1 MGRSTQLRTRITAH
15 LIITAFFF
23 LLRVGEYTRSN
34 EKRRTIP
41 LRKKDIRLWR
51 NGTIIPNSA
60 PLTTLLTADAVT
72 MCLENQKNGHKNAIL
87 HHTSSGDALLNPVTS
102 VAILIHAMEHLS
114 PDTPLGSFQDP
125 TQRVH
130 QITASEI
137 RSAIHIG
144 ATNDRLT
151 ASGYTMARIGSHSL
165 RSGGAMHLK
174 LAGYDNDIIQKL
186 GRWSSNT
193 ALYPNPNRSTH
204 RRCGPTHGST
214 VTPIPH
220 CRVTVKQTNYP
231 NLTHICRD
239 HHTSLGRGLSLPS
252 VQEAAGMGQTT
263 HRRDTHGKQG
273 PAATEPGA
281 PAMAVPDHCIASGP
295 PLRK

>member
-23 LLRVGEYTRSN
+23 LLRVGEYTKSSER
-34 EKRRTIP
+34 RRTIP
-41 LRKKDIRLWR
+41 LRKKDVRLWSS
-51 NGTIIPNSA
+51 GTIIPNNA
-60 PLTTLLTADAVT
+60 PLAILLTADAVT

-87 HHTSSGDALLNPVTS
+87 HHTSSGDALINPVTS
-102 VAILIHAMEHLS
+102 VAILIHAMQNLP
-114 PDTPLGSFQDP
+114 PDTPLGSFQDLP
-125 TQRVH
+125 RHTQ

-144 ATNDRLT
+144 ATNDHLI

-193 ALYPNPNRSTH
+193 YLHY
-204 RRCGPTHGST
+204 
-214 VTPIPH
+214 I
-220 CRVTVKQTNYP
+220 QTQIGQ
-231 NLTHICRD
+231 LTAGVAQRMAAMSLRFHI
-239 HHTSLGRGLSLPS
+239 
-252 VQEAAGMGQTT
+252 VA
-263 HRRDTHGKQG
+263 
-273 PAATEPGA
+273 
-281 PAMAVPDHCIASGP
+281 
-295 PLRK
+295 